1 MKLGFCAVAVVC
13 AGLSFGQIAARNHR
27 VWSTAFLR
35 MTFPEVRLKSGEK
48 VLTYE
53 FVVAND
59 YREEPRN
66 FSPVVTEDWES
77 QRLNL
82 TYRTPEYFVS
92 GGVAA
97 RNGGALDGLID
108 WWHQIAFS
116 YKTLRDFSPHG
127 RVRIETPNQRSL
139 GSAIGLTDIT
149 VGREFH
155 ERAGTTTVAVKLP
168 LGNPNSALGSGN
180 VDIGASF
187 ARSWQDGL
195 WGFHAMTGLVWQ
207 GRPKTLRHARTWIPQ
222 QQLGV
227 SYMITPAKR
236 VSLQWQSEPAALKT
250 GAASA
255 DTMHN
260 SLVFGL
266 RQAYQ
271 NETILDL
278 YLIEDGDFLFYH
290 RAPSIASLG
299 ADFSLGARWTV
310 RF

>member
-1 MKLGFCAVAVVC
+1 MRACVAVGTVLV
-13 AGLSFGQIAARNHR
+13 AGFATGQIAARNHR
-27 VWSTAFLR
+27 VWSLPFLR
-35 MTFPEVRLKSGEK
+35 LTFPEVRLKTGEK
-48 VLTYE
+48 ELTYE

-92 GGVAA
+92 GGVAS

-127 RVRIETPNQRSL
+127 RVRIETPNQRPL
-139 GSAIGLTDIT
+139 GSAVGLTDVT
-149 VGREFH
+149 VGREFFSRH
-155 ERAGTTTVAVKLP
+155 GTTTVAVKLP
-168 LGNPNSALGSGN
+168 LGNPNSAMGSGN
-180 VDIGASF
+180 VDIGASH
-187 ARSWQDGL
+187 ARSWQSGL
-195 WGFHAMTGLVWQ
+195 WGVHAMTGLVWQ
-207 GRPKTLRHARTWIPQ
+207 GRPRGLSHARTWVPQ

-227 SYMITPAKR
+227 SYNLGRSKR
-236 VSLQWQSEPAALKT
+236 LSVQWQSEPAALKT
-250 GAASA
+250 GAVSA
-255 DTMHN
+255 DGMHN

-271 NETILDL
+271 NNTILDL

-299 ADFSLGARWTV
+299 ADFTLGAKLTV